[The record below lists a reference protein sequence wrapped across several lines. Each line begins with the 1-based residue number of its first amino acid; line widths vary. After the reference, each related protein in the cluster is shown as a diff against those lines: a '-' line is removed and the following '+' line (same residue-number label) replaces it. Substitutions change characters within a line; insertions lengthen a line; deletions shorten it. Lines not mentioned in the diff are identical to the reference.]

1 MEARGHY
8 RKKNKNQEKEK
19 RRLEIKMKTRV
30 AFPVTSIGKM
40 I

>member
-8 RKKNKNQEKEK
+8 RKKNKNEEKEK
-19 RRLEIKMKTRV
+19 RRLEIKMKTRT
-30 AFPVTSIGKM
+30 AFLVTNIGKM

>member
-8 RKKNKNQEKEK
+8 RKKNKNQEQEK
-19 RRLEIKMKTRV
+19 RRLEIKMKTRT
-30 AFPVTSIGKM
+30 AFLVTNIGKM

>member
-8 RKKNKNQEKEK
+8 RKNNKNQEKEK
-19 RRLEIKMKTRV
+19 RRLEIKMKTRTV
-30 AFPVTSIGKM
+30 FLVTNIGKM

>member
-19 RRLEIKMKTRV
+19 RRLEIKMKTRT
-30 AFPVTSIGKM
+30 AFLVTNIGKM